1 MKMRTELITELELD
15 TAIQHL
21 NGVRLGILKHIDS
34 RDDKKADYLDIIQ
47 WLNLLPLSASWSLGI
62 LTSCNMIRNIGKFHD
77 RYVIYELTDL
87 GKKIV
92 ELAKECEKSEN

>member
-1 MKMRTELITELELD
+1 MVTDLITELEMD

-34 RDDKKADYLDIIQ
+34 QDDKKADYLGIVQ
-47 WLNLLPLSASWSLGI
+47 WLNLMPLSASWSLAI
-62 LTSCNMIRNIGKFHD
+62 LQSCNLIRNIGKFHD
-77 RYVIYELTDL
+77 RYSIYELTDL

-92 ELAKECEKSEN
+92 ELAKQCERNEN